1 MDLKESVLGLVR
13 HALTTL
19 GGFLAAQGTIEASEV
34 ELAVGAIVTLIGVV
48 WSVLAKRKA
57 A

>member
-13 HALTTL
+13 HALTTA

-48 WSVLAKRKA
+48 WSVLTKRKA

>member
-19 GGFLAAQGTIEASEV
+19 GGFLVAQGHLSASDV
-34 ELAVGAIVTLIGVV
+34 ELTVGAIVTLAGVA
-48 WSVLAKRKA
+48 WSVYAKRKA

>member
-19 GGFLAAQGTIEASEV
+19 GGFLAAQGHLSASDA
-34 ELAVGAIVTLIGVV
+34 ELAVGAIVTLVGVA
-48 WSVLAKRKA
+48 WSVYAKRKA